1 MARPRGQDGD
11 VAGLESEDSTLFAT
25 EANAPLSTCDAE
37 HLVDPGVIVPVV
49 VDAIAPGVAPSVRFE
64 QVLDH
69 SRRVAALIEFDGAS
83 IDDQRP
89 SRMIWD
95 QFIVLEADGVGLS
108 HLGEI
113 RSLPLAGSPEA
124 GGALRVFFQILKYR
138 HDGSPLELRADSR
151 STVAGP
157 SPGPLQARIR

>member
-1 MARPRGQDGD
+1 MARPGGQDGD

-89 SRMIWD
+89 SRMIGD
-95 QFIVLEADGVGLS
+95 ETIVLEADGVGLS

-113 RSLPLAGSPEA
+113 RSLPLAGAPET
-124 GGALRVFFQILKYR
+124 GGALRIFLEVFKDRHERPPLK
-138 HDGSPLELRADSR
+138 L
-151 STVAGP
+151 
-157 SPGPLQARIR
+157 